1 MMSFYRCHFT
11 HVTVV
16 LRISKTLCSSSAKLW
31 FQSLNRRAESRNL
44 GHTFW
49 PTLYCQLTA
58 EGSDVLPPSSMAP
71 PRQFLRSKHA
81 LLSLWFHLSYNVL
94 IQGSPTGFYT
104 GNWSILYAVWHISFY
119 FYYDICQTVSTE
131 SCKIIPAKFRE
142 LSLNF
147 QKLADWLCMGWPR
160 CLAALRHAI
169 SVTLE

>member
-1 MMSFYRCHFT
+1 MSFYTCHSSFT
-11 HVTVV
+11 YLQNSVF
-16 LRISKTLCSSSAKLW
+16 IFSKTLVSKFEW
-31 FQSLNRRAESRNL
+31 ESGITQHRTHFLANSVL
-44 GHTFW
+44 SINER
-49 PTLYCQLTA
+49 TA